1 MIMKETSLKWW
12 KDSYGIQLDQEILAE
27 VGAEADTIF
36 EMVVDD
42 GQIVLTPIGKN
53 PVTLEELFKEYDGE
67 CLSSADKYWWD
78 DPQGAEML

>member
-53 PVTLEELFKEYDGE
+53 PVTLEELFKE
-67 CLSSADKYWWD
+67 
-78 DPQGAEML
+78 

>member
-42 GQIVLTPIGKN
+42 GQIVLMPIGKN
-53 PVTLEELFKEYDGE
+53 PVTLEELFKE
-67 CLSSADKYWWD
+67 
-78 DPQGAEML
+78 